1 MMDPLMEPQ
10 TALLLLASILMVG
23 LASAVC
29 CVFVMFLINRRYY
42 VALTLMTI
50 CSLVAL
56 VFEVGRFLL
65 NY

>member
-1 MMDPLMEPQ
+1 MMDLMEPQ

-29 CVFVMFLINRRYY
+29 CVFVMFLINRRNYA
-42 VALTLMTI
+42 ALTLMTI
-50 CSLVAL
+50 CAICAL